1 MTNTLYKKHRLAFPK
16 KRKFCVLFSSF
27 FIPIFKNL
35 VFYIPKNLYPCCL
48 LFHKNCQSHIY
59 LQKTSCIL
67 KFDILFVSETTT
79 SFWPLLTFVTYD
91 TKTNFYFVRCF
102 DLELDSG
109 NYFLYFFHIFVCEL
123 ASVVLCVYFADF
135 LSM

>member
-27 FIPIFKNL
+27 F
-35 VFYIPKNLYPCCL
+35 YTYLYKL
-48 LFHKNCQSHIY
+48 
-59 LQKTSCIL
+59 IL
-67 KFDILFVSETTT
+67 NSKKFVSMLP
-79 SFWPLLTFVTYD
+79 SFSKKLSKSYGTYKKLPVFWNLIFYLYLRLLLLLTITFVTYD

-123 ASVVLCVYFADF
+123 ASVVLCVCFADF